1 MLVTKEAVELYHSLL
16 NDQLVAD
23 SFEKFNQSLHARRL
37 YFGNRPL
44 CTVLR
49 PQFYSKELW
58 AYIVHETKTV
68 LGAFGKAH
76 AACMTNA
83 NLRAQL
89 DLEAYEE
96 ELFSL
101 DIGYEAPWTTSR
113 LDSFFTREV
122 GHPPRLRFVEY
133 NAETPAGMSYA
144 DELASAFMEL
154 EPIKQFQQYYHIHN
168 MPVQPDLL
176 GALLD
181 AWRQWG
187 GTGTPQIC
195 IVDWQDLPTHNEHE
209 ICRDYF
215 IANGCP
221 TILADPQE
229 LEYRNGHLW
238 VKDFRVDFIYKRV
251 LSSELIDKLGVDNV
265 IVRAIKDHAVC
276 MSNAFSAK
284 LMAKKASFALLSDE
298 QNHYLF
304 TSDEIAAI
312 EAHIPWTRRVSE
324 RHTYFHGQ
332 TIDLVPFIADN
343 RENLVLKP
351 NDEYGGSG
359 VVLGWEA
366 DSETWNAT
374 IQKALYTPYVVQERV
389 AIGQGEYPYLEDGKL
404 AIRQR
409 MVDTDP
415 YIFHGKRVNG
425 CLTRISSQSLLNVTA
440 GGGSVIPTF
449 IIEKKH

>member
-1 MLVTKEAVELYHSLL
+1 MLTTREAVEVYHGLL

-23 SFEKFNQSLHARRL
+23 SFGKFNRSLRARRL
-37 YFGNRPL
+37 YFGERPL

-58 AYIVHETKTV
+58 AYIVHETETV
-68 LGAFGKAH
+68 LKAFWKAH

-83 NLRAQL
+83 DLRAQL
-89 DLEAYEE
+89 DLEPYEE

-101 DIGYEAPWTTSR
+101 DIGYEAPWSTAR
-113 LDSFFTREV
+113 LDSFFTIENNQ
-122 GHPPRLRFVEY
+122 PSLRFVEY

-154 EPIKQFQQYYHIHN
+154 EPIKQFQQHYHIHS
-168 MPVQPDLL
+168 MPVQQDLL
-176 GALLD
+176 AALLE

-187 GTGTPQIC
+187 GTTTPQIG
-195 IVDWQDLPTHNEHE
+195 IIDWQDLPTHNEHQ

-215 IANGCP
+215 MAHGCK
-221 TILADPQE
+221 TILADPHE

-238 VKDFRVDFIYKRV
+238 VNDFRVDFIYKRV
-251 LSSELIDKLGVDNV
+251 LCSELIEKMGLDNT
-265 IVRAIKDHAVC
+265 IVRALKDRAVC

-284 LMAKKASFALLSDE
+284 LMAKKASFAVMSDE

-304 TSDEIAAI
+304 TSEEITAI
-312 EAHIPWTRRVSE
+312 DAHIPWTRRVSE
-324 RHTYFHGQ
+324 RKTYFHEQ
-332 TIDLVPFIADN
+332 AIDLVPFIADN
-343 RENLVLKP
+343 RDKLVLKP

-374 IQKALYTPYVVQERV
+374 IQKALYTPFVVQERV
-389 AIGQGEYPYLEDGKL
+389 SIGQGEYPYLEDDKL

-409 MVDTDP
+409 MVDSDP
-415 YIFHGKRVNG
+415 YIFHGRRVNG

-449 IIEKKH
+449 IIEKKN